1 MGVYEIPEFAEGTR
15 AMAKVLSG
23 LKATTIVG
31 GGSTAEIVTDLG
43 LDGKMTFVSTGG
55 GASMT
60 FLSGQKL
67 PGVEALLNRG
77 SIDVAGLKKPKSGN
91 KKKHG

>member
-1 MGVYEIPEFAEGTR
+1 V
-15 AMAKVLSG
+15 AKFLAS
-23 LKATTIVG
+23 LKATTVVG
-31 GGSTAEIVTDLG
+31 GGSTAEIVNNLG

-67 PGVEALLNRG
+67 PGVEALLNKSSAAAAR
-77 SIDVAGLKKPKSGN
+77 LKKPRW
-91 KKKHG
+91 